1 MKSETVSRLWTSST
15 GPLLYFIFINFSN
28 SKYVLCKMS
37 CEYLTWNPS
46 SFQRTES
53 QFLPL
58 TPRVFHLTFVFHPLS
73 ALELWLPSLWIPL
86 APLCASGHLLCPCT
100 RGWLC
105 SFIYTWILVHRWGF
119 INTDKSEW
127 MWVCCKIALWD
138 SRSWKTYSTLEPYL
152 PYFKI
157 SVQDSSLWVFHNLIN
172 TLLKD
177 MYVYCF

>member
-86 APLCASGHLLCPCT
+86 APLCVSGHLLCPCT

-119 INTDKSEW
+119 INTDRVSECGS
-127 MWVCCKIALWD
+127 VVKLHCGTRGAEKHILLL
-138 SRSWKTYSTLEPYL
+138 SHIYLILKFLYRIPVYGFST
-152 PYFKI
+152 I
-157 SVQDSSLWVFHNLIN
+157 
-172 TLLKD
+172 
-177 MYVYCF
+177 